1 VGVSKYGN
9 PAYNLKYAR
18 QDADA
23 MAGLLEG
30 QRALYREVK
39 VTRLL
44 DSEATSAHIRDAL
57 TAVRKVSRPSDT
69 VILFLSGH
77 GVEDGEGRYYFA
89 SHEVDPK
96 SLAATSVTVAQLQS
110 LLGGTLRARSVF
122 VFADTCHS
130 GGIPARPASNNRLE
144 ALKTVV
150 LASSQGG
157 EFSFERDEWGHGAF
171 TYALLEGLAG
181 KAEPGSPVV
190 HFDALAFY
198 VRRRVQEL
206 VGGAQQVTV
215 AANGVPLGT
224 PLAQN

>member
-1 VGVSKYGN
+1 
-9 PAYNLKYAR
+9 
-18 QDADA
+18 
-23 MAGLLEG
+23 
-30 QRALYREVK
+30 
-39 VTRLL
+39 
-44 DSEATSAHIRDAL
+44 
-57 TAVRKVSRPSDT
+57 

-96 SLAATSVTVAQLQS
+96 SLATTSVTVAQLQS
-110 LLGGTLRARSVF
+110 LLGGTLRARSVY

-130 GGIPARPASNNRLE
+130 GGIPALPASNNRLE

-198 VRRRVQEL
+198 VRKRVQEL

-224 PLAQN
+224 PVAQN